1 MSQPRI
7 PADLAAEL
15 QRMGAHASCYQPVTL
30 FKKDGRKLPNVPNAD
45 DPWHVVLRRNDRVIW
60 ADGSTVAQATGETLR
75 EAIMNAIN
83 KTIPPGLLPKL
94 SGLGEAV
101 DRLVVAIRQNRNLK
115 SVP

>member
-1 MSQPRI
+1 MSQPKI

-15 QRMGAHASCYQPVTL
+15 QRMDANASCYQPVTM

-83 KTIPPGLLPKL
+83 KTTPPGLLPKMAA
-94 SGLGEAV
+94 LGEAV
-101 DRLVVAIRQNRNLK
+101 DRLAGSIHAAR
-115 SVP
+115 